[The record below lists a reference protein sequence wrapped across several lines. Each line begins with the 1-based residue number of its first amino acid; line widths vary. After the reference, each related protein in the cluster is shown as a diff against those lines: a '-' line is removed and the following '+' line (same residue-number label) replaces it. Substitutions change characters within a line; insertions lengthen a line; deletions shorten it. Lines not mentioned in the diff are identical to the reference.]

1 MGSMTSGTKAPPSPQ
16 IVYVPAPVVA
26 PVAEKTATET
36 PAQPSAQEK
45 AAQAREQSLLTR
57 SRGHLGTIATS
68 FRGFLGQGASSA
80 PRKTL
85 LGE

>member
-1 MGSMTSGTKAPPSPQ
+1 MGSLTSGTKAPPSPQ
-16 IVYVPAPVVA
+16 IVYMPAPVAA
-26 PVAEKTATET
+26 PVVENTTSATPTQPT
-36 PAQPSAQEK
+36 PQEK

-68 FRGFLGQGASSA
+68 FRGFLGQGGNTA